1 MELSLQELERRIEAI
16 LFAAG
21 EPVAFSRIAAVLA
34 EPKAR
39 VVAALKNLSEY
50 YVYARRGLRLL
61 QLSEQYQLCSFKE
74 YSDVIRDVLET
85 RKPPLLSASALEAL
99 ALIAYRQPV
108 TKAYVEQVRGV
119 DCSYLMNSLSEKRL
133 ICEVGRL
140 DVPGRPFL
148 YATTPD
154 FLRCFGLRSL
164 EELPSVPEFMSSTPE
179 SVQISTDMLPL
190 EEAPAENAP
199 AEVPSGASVSM
210 AGTSA
215 ESVPPDSSEAL
226 PG

>member
-21 EPVAFSRIAAVLA
+21 EPVALSRLAAVLA
-34 EPKAR
+34 ESKAR
-39 VVAALKNLSEY
+39 ITAALKNLGEY
-50 YVYARRGLRLL
+50 YVYARRGIRLL
-61 QLSEQYQLCSFKE
+61 QLSEQYQLCSYKE
-74 YSDVIRDVLET
+74 YSEVIRDVLET

-119 DCSYLMNSLSEKRL
+119 DCSYLFSSLSDKRL
-133 ICEVGRL
+133 ITEVGRL

-164 EELPSVPEFMSSTPE
+164 AELPTVPEFMSSTPE
-179 SVQISTDMLPL
+179 NVQLSTDMLPL
-190 EEAPAENAP
+190 EAVVDEVSTALPADAPVPEAL
-199 AEVPSGASVSM
+199 S
-210 AGTSA
+210 SA
-215 ESVPPDSSEAL
+215 ES
-226 PG
+226 GN